1 MQKTQPQQI
10 KTLADKIVDI
20 ATSDSTDKI
29 GEIIKIIESA
39 VDRTDRLSIVAGIPK
54 AINQGKFAK
63 EDETK
68 LNELQSKIIAELQ
81 PELQHALDPYFSD
94 AKKIIESGSVDKVGE
109 IRKLIEENKPN
120 ANNKVEQKYY
130 NDFVISGVLKGIE
143 NADTKHLTGK
153 EKDELKELKIGLE
166 KELQDQYFSRLE
178 NELNNP
184 NTEDKK
190 ALILRAIVKNIS
202 SENPQTNDTNQ
213 YLFDLM
219 KKDPKVLDDFK
230 KLCNEF
236 KDRPVAEIAE
246 RLPES
251 NLFMRICHYIQNL
264 FQNTLRGKVKE
275 TKKSF
280 VKALENEKLKPR
292 QSQAFNNTL

>member
-1 MQKTQPQQI
+1 MQDIYYYVAQLALSPQTQLRIGVTTRTANLKTFI
-10 KTLADKIVDI
+10 DENK
-20 ATSDSTDKI
+20 
-29 GEIIKIIESA
+29 
-39 VDRTDRLSIVAGIPK
+39 
-54 AINQGKFAK
+54 NK
-63 EDETK
+63 EDFN
-68 LNELQSKIIAELQ
+68 L
-81 PELQHALDPYFSD
+81 
-94 AKKIIESGSVDKVGE
+94 ES
-109 IRKLIEENKPN
+109 
-120 ANNKVEQKYY
+120 
-130 NDFVISGVLKGIE
+130 VLKGIDDMKD
-143 NADTKHLTGK
+143 NLKHLTEK
-153 EKDELKELKIGLE
+153 EKDEIKELKIGLE
-166 KELQDQYFSRLE
+166 KELKDQYFSRLE

-190 ALILRAIVKNIS
+190 ALILRAIVDHVSNDPKNKSFFEGKDDI
-202 SENPQTNDTNQ
+202 NNDF
-213 YLFDLM
+213 LDLM